1 MTGRTKISDRLLAN
15 SRRESFRVDVLHAK
29 YGSWVEQLDG
39 VSGGTITAAVDA
51 RIKVSGILSVKSK
64 NPPAWYGDKLLRV
77 SATVNG
83 QSWVLGTFI
92 PSIPSVGY
100 GDGIDEFDIELN
112 DKLLFLEQAA
122 TGGALAEPKGRN
134 IAQAVSGHIRQQ
146 AGTFYANVPD
156 TGRVLHRN
164 LVWDA
169 GTPYLTII
177 NDMLD
182 YMGYFSLS
190 CDPFGNYYALPYQTP
205 KERPLKYRWEEGAES
220 LFEPEITWTH
230 DMYNVPNKVVYIVQA
245 AGDSAVGKKAQS
257 FHAEA
262 ENRSNGPYSYMARG
276 RWITEIK
283 TDVDADS
290 QATLQKMVDRRLARA
305 SNPVKK
311 VELKHALVPLMLNDV
326 VWFKAHD
333 LALYTTV
340 RKFEIDLTPGSLMSV
355 VLRGANRDDNES

>member
-1 MTGRTKISDRLLAN
+1 MTGRTNIPDHLLAN
-15 SRRESFRVDVLHAK
+15 PRRESFHVDVLNAK
-29 YGSWVEQLDG
+29 NGAWVQHLDG
-39 VSGGTITAAVDA
+39 VAGGTITASVDA
-51 RIKVSGILSVKSK
+51 RIKTSGTLTVKSK
-64 NPPAWYGDKLLRV
+64 NPPGWYGDKLLRV
-77 SATVNG
+77 WAVVNG
-83 QSWVLGTFI
+83 REWCLGTFI
-92 PSIPSVGY
+92 PSIPSVKY
-100 GDGIDEFDIELN
+100 GDGHDEFDIELN

-122 TGGALAEPKGRN
+122 TAGSLCEVKGKN
-134 IAQAVSGHIRQQ
+134 IAWVISYHIRRQ
-146 AGTFYANVPD
+146 ARTFYANIPD
-156 TGRVLHRN
+156 IGKKLHRN

-169 GTPYLTII
+169 GTPYLTVI

-245 AGDSAVGKKAQS
+245 AGNSSVGQKAQS
-257 FHAEA
+257 FYAEA
-262 ENRSNGPYSYMARG
+262 SNRSNGPYSYDARG
-276 RWITEIK
+276 RWITEVK

-290 QATLQKMVDRRLARA
+290 KATLQKMVDRRLARA

-311 VELKHALVPLMLNDV
+311 VELKHALVPLALNDV

-355 VLRGANRDDNES
+355 TLRGANRDDNES